1 MIDTGTGTGIV
12 KRTVKKRWE
21 QKKGALQ
28 RDNLLPEQGV
38 KWNSEESRKR
48 DDTIPAVSPTSRTS
62 SACHHGHRHR
72 RGAYSSW
79 KRDFRGCA
87 VQEVLAYAL
96 PTTNQE
102 LPENLRK
109 E

>member
-1 MIDTGTGTGIV
+1 MIGTGTGIV
-12 KRTVKKRWE
+12 KRTVKKTGGNR
-21 QKKGALQ
+21 KKEHCNETTCYLSKESNGT
-28 RDNLLPEQGV
+28 RKNPE
-38 KWNSEESRKR
+38 KR

-87 VQEVLAYAL
+87 VQEVLAHAL
-96 PTTNQE
+96 PTTNQA